1 MQSYLRVLEIDFK
14 ICDLV
19 DAFSLRRPFT
29 HSFPKT
35 TPTFNGTN
43 KSDLNIGSTNL

>member
-19 DAFSLRRPFT
+19 DVFSLRRPFT
-29 HSFPKT
+29 HSNPKIT
-35 TPTFNGTN
+35 LTFHGTN
-43 KSDLNIGSTNL
+43 KSDLNIGSTKL